1 VSLTENAGEYV
12 AAVGKASPPLAVT
25 GAGLAG
31 YSLNEGVMVATLIYT
46 LLQIGFFIY
55 DRWRKY
61 RGG

>member
-1 VSLTENAGEYV
+1 
-12 AAVGKASPPLAVT
+12 
-25 GAGLAG
+25 LAG